1 MIICKR
7 IVISALQSICAAE
20 TEVVPRSTGRL
31 TAGNLPYNG
40 IKNEKGLWI
49 ISPGMAGDHF
59 FKRYQD
65 FSALYYLTSLFYP
78 SREVKLLL

>member
-31 TAGNLPYNG
+31 TAGNLPCNG

-49 ISPGMAGDHF
+49 ISSGMAGDHF

-65 FSALYYLTSLFYP
+65 LVSGFFRSLLPDIMF
-78 SREVKLLL
+78 